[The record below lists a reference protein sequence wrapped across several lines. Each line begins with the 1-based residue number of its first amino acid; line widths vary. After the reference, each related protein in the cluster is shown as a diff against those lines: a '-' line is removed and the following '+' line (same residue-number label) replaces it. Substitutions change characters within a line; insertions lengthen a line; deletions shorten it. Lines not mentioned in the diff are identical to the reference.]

1 MKKLPIGI
9 QTFQKIRTDNYAY
22 VDKTGMAVDLVER
35 YQYVFLSRP
44 RRFGKSLF
52 LDTLRNLFE
61 GNKDLFTGLAAE
73 KTHDWSKTYPVIRIN
88 FAEGSFR
95 NLESLHRSVMNT
107 LMENEKHLG
116 ISTEDLRSSLVSSIG
131 HFWNMLTRRNPAK
144 SQEPSLRF
152 AQLIRDVAKKYGSQV
167 VILIDE
173 YDKPI
178 LDNIDSPKMRQEAR
192 DTLRDFYSSIKS
204 NDAHI
209 RFAFL
214 TGVSKFSKVSVFSG
228 INNIEDISL
237 APQFATVCGYT
248 QNDLETVFANHLEG
262 ADMEKV
268 KEWYDGYYFLG
279 DHVYNPFDILL
290 FLRGAK
296 QFKSYWFESGTPSF
310 LVKLLGQQR
319 FFMPNLN
326 SLKAGE
332 ELLSS
337 FDIENIS
344 PVTLLFQ
351 TGYLTIKEIRRRGTF
366 VSYILGFPN
375 LEVSAAFSNSL
386 LSLFANTSYHNGI
399 QSDLCF
405 SLEDRD
411 MEQFK
416 AAIHALFAAIPYH
429 NYTNNDL
436 ARYEGFYASVIFT
449 WLSSAQLP
457 LHVEDCTNKGRI
469 DMVIELAE
477 TLYLMEFKVDMPGE
491 KALTQ
496 IKARGYAEKYQA
508 HGKKIIL
515 IGIGF
520 SSEEKNVT
528 EFVWEEV

>member
-9 QTFQKIRTDNYAY
+9 QTFREIRCNNYLY
-22 VDKTGMAVDLVER
+22 VDKTGMAVDLITN
-35 YQYVFLSRP
+35 YKYVFLSRP

-61 GNKDLFTGLAAE
+61 GKRELFKGLAAE
-73 KTHDWSKTYPVIRIN
+73 KSHDWSKTYPVIHIEFSEGN
-88 FAEGSFR
+88 FRTS
-95 NLESLHRSVMNT
+95 ESLHQS
-107 LMENEKHLG
+107 LMHAVVKNEKRLG
-116 ISTEDLRSSLVSSIG
+116 VSSE
-131 HFWNMLTRRNPAK
+131 HSLPA
-144 SQEPSLRF
+144 LRF
-152 AQLIRDVAKKYGSQV
+152 AELIREVSGKYTTPV
-167 VILIDE
+167 VILVDE

-178 LDNIDSPKMRQEAR
+178 LDNLDQPEMAYLAR
-192 DTLRDFYSSIKS
+192 EELKALYAGIKA

-237 APQFATVCGYT
+237 TPQFATMCGYT
-248 QNDLETVFANHLEG
+248 QNDLETVFANHLKG

-268 KEWYDGYYFLG
+268 KEWYDGYYFMG

-290 FLRGAK
+290 FLRNDN
-296 QFKSYWFESGTPSF
+296 QFKNYWFESGTPSF

-326 SLKAGE
+326 RLKAGE

-337 FDIENIS
+337 FDIEKIS

-351 TGYLTIKEIRRRGTF
+351 TGYLTIKEVRRRGTF

-386 LSLFANTSYHNGI
+386 LSLFTNTSYRNGI
-399 QSDLCF
+399 QSDLYF

-429 NYTNNDL
+429 NYTKNDL

-457 LHVEDCTNKGRI
+457 LNVEDCTNKGRI

-496 IKARGYAEKYQA
+496 IKAKDYAEKYQVK
-508 HGKKIIL
+508 GKKIIL

-528 EFVWEEV
+528 EFVWEEKGGGGCRF

>member
-9 QTFQKIRTDNYAY
+9 QTFREIRQNNYAY
-22 VDKTGMAVDLVER
+22 VDKTGMAVDLITR
-35 YQYVFLSRP
+35 YKYVFLSRP

-73 KTHDWSKTYPVIRIN
+73 KTHDWSKTYPVIKISFGGGNVRTPTELRSRIHTL
-88 FAEGSFR
+88 
-95 NLESLHRSVMNT
+95 LEH
-107 LMENEKHLG
+107 NEKQLG
-116 ISTEDLRSSLVSSIG
+116 VSGQED
-131 HFWNMLTRRNPAK
+131 FPAN
-144 SQEPSLRF
+144 RF
-152 AQLIRDVAKKYGSQV
+152 DRLIREVFQRYQKQV

-178 LDNIDSPKMRQEAR
+178 LDNIEQPDIREEAR
-192 DTLRDFYSSIKS
+192 EELKAFYAVIKD
-204 NDAHI
+204 NDEYI

-248 QNDLETVFANHLEG
+248 QNDLETVFANHLQG

-290 FLRGAK
+290 FLRNGN
-296 QFKSYWFESGTPSF
+296 QFKNYWFESGTPSF
-310 LVKLLGQQR
+310 LVKLLGQQH

-351 TGYLTIKEIRRRGTF
+351 TGYLTIKK
-366 VSYILGFPN
+366 VSQEGILTGYTLGFPN
-375 LEVSAAFSNSL
+375 LEVSTAFSNSL
-386 LSLFANTSYHNGI
+386 LDLFASSDGRFEIKRDIFRALTSG
-399 QSDLCF
+399 
-405 SLEDRD
+405 D
-411 MEQFK
+411 MKQLQ
-416 AAIHALFAAIPYH
+416 ASIHALFAAIPYR
-429 NYTNNDL
+429 NYTNNDI
-436 ARYEGFYASVIFT
+436 ARYEGFYASVLFT
-449 WLSSAQLP
+449 WLSASLP
-457 LHVEDCTNKGRI
+457 SVRVEEATNKGRI
-469 DMVIELAE
+469 DMVIELTE

-496 IKARGYAEKYQA
+496 IKARGYVEKYQA

-515 IGIGF
+515 IGMGF

-528 EFVWEEV
+528 EFVWEENGG